1 MVALAAQQHAVPL
14 VVCAGL
20 YKLTPLFPSAT
31 AEQFNLLLSPQV
43 VLPPSFPTSFPTSP
57 RVLLPLPL
65 GLWVLMPPRPRW

>member
-43 VLPPSFPTSFPTSP
+43 VIPP
-57 RVLLPLPL
+57 LLPNLSL
-65 GLWVLMPPRPRW
+65 